1 MYIIVP
7 LQKANCKKRLNT
19 KVDATSEPA
28 VQSTSTSALFV
39 CRVLAKIL
47 RLVNNGTLFSLFYL
61 PNSNMTRFQLMVSL
75 PSQKPL
81 NFKVAIE

>member
-47 RLVNNGTLFSLFYL
+47 RLVNNGTLSSELSLSSIF
-61 PNSNMTRFQLMVSL
+61 PTQ
-75 PSQKPL
+75 
-81 NFKVAIE
+81 I